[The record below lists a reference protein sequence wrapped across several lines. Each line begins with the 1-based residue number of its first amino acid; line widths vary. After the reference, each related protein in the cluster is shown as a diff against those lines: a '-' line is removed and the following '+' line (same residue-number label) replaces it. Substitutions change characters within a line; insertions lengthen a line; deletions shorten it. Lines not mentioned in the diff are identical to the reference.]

1 MKQENSRVICFGEVL
16 WDNLPEGRK
25 PGGAPMNV
33 AYHLNQLGIES
44 SIVSRVGDDQNGRD
58 LKSFINGKGIPVQ
71 FIQNDTEYK
80 TSEVAV
86 HISEDNE
93 VSYEIIYPV
102 AWDFISTDSQVEQ
115 MVKLA
120 DAFVYG
126 SLSARAEMT
135 SNTLYKLLE
144 KASYKVFD
152 VNLRPPFIDQKKLE
166 NLLQMADLLKL
177 NNQELDLIT
186 GWYNLETYTEA
197 QKTSFLLDRFDIKEI
212 IVTKGSSGASFY
224 NGSKEIHQNAY
235 EVVVQDTIGSGDAFL
250 SGFIVARLN
259 GKSEEE
265 ALEYATA
272 VGGFVTMNAG
282 ACPSY
287 YPQDIESFI
296 QQNQVNII

>member
-93 VSYEIIYPV
+93 VSYEILYPV
-102 AWDFISTDSQVEQ
+102 AWDFISSDSQVEQ
-115 MVKLA
+115 MVKQA

-144 KASYKVFD
+144 NASYKVFD

-177 NNQELDLIT
+177 NNQELDLIG
-186 GWYNLETYTEA
+186 GWYNLGNHTEA
-197 QKTSFLLDRFDIKEI
+197 QKTSFLLDCFDIKEM

-224 NGSKEIHQNAY
+224 NGSKEIHHNAY
-235 EVVVQDTIGSGDAFL
+235 KVIVQDTIGSGDAFL

-272 VGGFVTMNAG
+272 IAGFVTINAG

>member
-44 SIVSRVGDDQNGRD
+44 SIVSRVGDDQNGKD

-71 FIQNDTEYK
+71 FIQKDTTYN

-86 HISEDNE
+86 HISENKE
-93 VSYEIIYPV
+93 VSYEILYPV
-102 AWDFISTDSQVEQ
+102 AWDFISFDSEVEE
-115 MVKLA
+115 MVKYA

-126 SLSARAEMT
+126 SLSSRAEMT
-135 SNTLYKLLE
+135 SNTLYRLLE
-144 KASYKVFD
+144 NASYRIFD
-152 VNLRPPFIDQKKLE
+152 INLRPPFIDQEKLE

-177 NNQELDLIT
+177 NNHELDLIA
-186 GWYNLETYTEA
+186 GWYELENHTEV
-197 QKTSFLLDRFDIKEI
+197 QKTSFLLARFDIKEM
-212 IVTKGSSGASFY
+212 IVTKGSFGASYY
-224 NGSKEIHQNAY
+224 NRSKEIHQQAY
-235 EVVVQDTIGSGDAFL
+235 SVVVQDTVGSGDAFL
-250 SGFIVARLN
+250 SGFIAARLN
-259 GKSEEE
+259 GKSDSE

-272 VGGFVTMNAG
+272 LGGFVTMNAG

-287 YPQDIESFI
+287 YPSEIDSFI
-296 QQNQVNII
+296 QQNPVNVI

>member
-44 SIVSRVGDDQNGRD
+44 SIVSRVGDDQNGKD
-58 LKSFINGKGIPVQ
+58 LKSFIDGKGIPVQ
-71 FIQNDTEYK
+71 FIQKDTEYK

-86 HISEDNE
+86 HVSEDKE
-93 VSYEIIYPV
+93 VSYEILYPV
-102 AWDFISTDSQVEQ
+102 AWDFISSDFQVEQ
-115 MVKLA
+115 MVKQA

-135 SNTLYKLLE
+135 SNTLYRLLE
-144 KASYKVFD
+144 NASYKVFD
-152 VNLRPPFIDQKKLE
+152 INLRPPFIDQEKLE

-177 NNQELDLIT
+177 NKQELELIA
-186 GWYNLETYTEA
+186 GWYNLENHTEL
-197 QKTSFLLDRFDIKEI
+197 QKTSFLLDRFGIKEM
-212 IVTKGSSGASFY
+212 IVTKGSFGASYY
-224 NGSKEIHQNAY
+224 NESKEIYQKAY
-235 EVVVQDTIGSGDAFL
+235 RVEVQDTVGSGDAFL
-250 SGFIVARLN
+250 SGFITARLN
-259 GKSEEE
+259 GKSDEE

-272 VGGFVTMNAG
+272 IGGFVTMNAG

-287 YPQDIESFI
+287 YPNDIESFI
-296 QQNQVNII
+296 QQNLVNII

>member
-44 SIVSRVGDDQNGRD
+44 SIVSRVGDDQNGKD
-58 LKSFINGKGIPVQ
+58 LKSFIDEKGIPVQ
-71 FIQNDTEYK
+71 FIQKDTEYK

-86 HISEDNE
+86 HISEDKE
-93 VSYEIIYPV
+93 VSYEILYPV
-102 AWDFISTDSQVEQ
+102 AWDFISSDSQVEQ
-115 MVKLA
+115 MVKQA

-135 SNTLYKLLE
+135 SNTLYRLLE
-144 KASYKVFD
+144 NALYKVLD
-152 VNLRPPFIDQKKLE
+152 INLRPPFIDQKKVE
-166 NLLQMADLLKL
+166 GLLQMADLLKL
-177 NNQELDLIT
+177 NNQELDLIV
-186 GWYNLETYTEA
+186 GWYNLRDHTEA

-212 IVTKGSSGASFY
+212 IVTKGSFGASYY
-224 NGSKEIHQNAY
+224 NESKEIHQKAY
-235 EVVVQDTIGSGDAFL
+235 SVVVQDTVGSGDAFL
-250 SGFIVARLN
+250 SGFIAARLD
-259 GKSEEE
+259 GKSNEE

-272 VGGFVTMNAG
+272 IGGFVTMNAG

-287 YPQDIESFI
+287 YSEDIESFI
-296 QQNQVNII
+296 QQNQANII

>member
-1 MKQENSRVICFGEVL
+1 MKQENNRVVCFGEVL

-44 SIVSRVGDDQNGRD
+44 NIVSRVGDDQHGKD
-58 LKSFINGKGIPVQ
+58 LKSFIDGKGIPVQ
-71 FIQNDTEYK
+71 FIQKDTEYK

-86 HISEDNE
+86 HISEDKE
-93 VSYEIIYPV
+93 VSYEIMYPV
-102 AWDFISTDSQVEQ
+102 AWDFISSDSQVEQ
-115 MVKLA
+115 MVKQA

-135 SNTLYKLLE
+135 SNTLYRLLE
-144 KASYKVFD
+144 NASYKVFD
-152 VNLRPPFIDQKKLE
+152 INLRPPFIDQEKLE
-166 NLLQMADLLKL
+166 KLLQMADLLKL
-177 NNQELDLIT
+177 NKQELELIA
-186 GWYNLETYTEA
+186 GWYNLENRTER
-197 QKTSFLLDRFDIKEI
+197 QKTSFLLDRFDIKEM

-224 NGSKEIHQNAY
+224 NGSKEIHKNAY
-235 EVVVQDTIGSGDAFL
+235 KVVIQDTIGSGDAFL

-272 VGGFVTMNAG
+272 IGGFVTMNIG

-287 YPQDIESFI
+287 SPLEIESFI
-296 QQNQVNII
+296 QQNQENII